1 MFVLECKF
9 KKDLSKI
16 MNINLLQIA
25 IRKFTKDMEFK
36 DFIKV
41 QWQACGEKLSLEAFI
56 CSFIH
61 ICVIKWK
68 LKNKKKSV
76 RDTIYL
82 FSGASTGVL
91 FWLISYPFDTIKTK
105 M

>member
-1 MFVLECKF
+1 
-9 KKDLSKI
+9 
-16 MNINLLQIA
+16 
-25 IRKFTKDMEFK
+25 MEFK

-68 LKNKKKSV
+68 LKNKKKV
-76 RDTIYL
+76 LEIRFIYFL
-82 FSGASTGVL
+82 ELQQV
-91 FWLISYPFDTIKTK
+91 SYFG
-105 M
+105 